1 MLSTLASLFVVKL
14 VPFIV
19 SSGAFVFV
27 LGALVFVHE
36 FGHFI
41 VAKLVK
47 VRVDVFSL
55 GFGKTL
61 WSFKKG
67 DTEYRIS
74 MIPLGGYVKPAGENP
89 EEERKGEPWEFLSK
103 TPGERAAI
111 IAAGPLF
118 NYICAFLLL
127 IMVYFSGVPNLT
139 STIGMVKENY
149 PAATAGLKAN
159 DKIISVD
166 GKQVKYWDELSA
178 AIHAKTEEVPVEIQV
193 QRLNEIFS
201 ISLIPQVETVK
212 TLLGEDKKIALI
224 GIGPS
229 DDVEVIKYGFIGSI
243 SEAAKQVVFRT
254 KMIFFALYQMICGK
268 ISPREMAGPVGIFQ
282 ITGRAAQLG
291 FIYLLDLMA
300 LLSINLAIIN
310 LFPIP
315 VLDGGHLLFLA
326 WEKIRGKQASLKV
339 QEIATR
345 IGFSMLMLLMV
356 LVLFNDLNRI
366 GLFEK
371 IFSFFVK

>member
-1 MLSTLASLFVVKL
+1 MLSTL
-14 VPFIV
+14 V
-19 SSGAFVFV
+19 SALAFLFV
-27 LGALVFVHE
+27 LGVLVFVHE

-41 VAKLVK
+41 VAKMVK
-47 VRVDVFSL
+47 VRVEIFSI
-55 GFGKTL
+55 GFGKKL

-74 MIPLGGYVKPAGENP
+74 IFPFGGYVKPAGENP

-103 TPGERAAI
+103 SVGERAAI
-111 IAAGPLF
+111 IAAGPIF

-127 IMVYFSGVPNLT
+127 ILVYFVGVPNLT
-139 STIGMVKENY
+139 ATIGMVKENY
-149 PAATAGLKAN
+149 PAAQAGLKEN
-159 DKIISVD
+159 DKIISID
-166 GKQVKYWDELSA
+166 GKRVKFWDELSA
-178 AIHAKTEEVPVEIQV
+178 AIHEKTEQKPVEIQV
-193 QRLNEIFS
+193 QRQGQMFAVFV
-201 ISLIPQVETVK
+201 IPQVETIK

-229 DDVEVIKYGFIGSI
+229 DDVEVIKYGFVGSI

-254 KMIFFALYQMICGK
+254 KMIFFALYQMASGK
-268 ISPREMAGPVGIFQ
+268 ISPREVAGPVGIFQ

-326 WEKIRGKQASLKV
+326 WEKLRGKAASLKV

-356 LVLFNDLNRI
+356 AVLFNDLNRI

-371 IFSFFVK
+371 IFGLFFR

>member
-1 MLSTLASLFVVKL
+1 MLSTLAFL
-14 VPFIV
+14 
-19 SSGAFVFV
+19 FV
-27 LGALVFVHE
+27 LGVLVFVHE

-41 VAKLVK
+41 VAKMVK
-47 VRVDVFSL
+47 VRVEVFSL

-74 MIPLGGYVKPAGENP
+74 MIPFGGYVKPAGDNP

-103 TPGERAAI
+103 TPGQRAAI
-111 IAAGPLF
+111 IVAGPIF
-118 NYICAFLLL
+118 NYICAFFLL
-127 IMVYFSGVPNLT
+127 ILVCLMGVPSST

-149 PAATAGLKAN
+149 PAYEAGLKEN

-166 GKQVKYWDELSA
+166 GEPVKLWAELSA
-178 AIHAKTEEVPVEIQV
+178 AIHKKTAEKPIEIKV
-193 QRLNEIFS
+193 QRQDEVFS
-201 ISLIPQVETVK
+201 VSIIPQIETVK

-229 DDVEVIKYGFIGSI
+229 NDIEIIKYGFFGSI
-243 SEAAKQVVFRT
+243 SEAAHQVVFRT
-254 KMIFFALYQMICGK
+254 KMIFFALYQMCTGK
-268 ISPREMAGPVGIFQ
+268 ISAREIAGPIGIFQ
-282 ITGRAAQLG
+282 ITGQAARMG
-291 FIYLLDLMA
+291 FVVLLDLMA

-326 WEKIRGKQASLKV
+326 WEKLRGKAASLKV

-345 IGFSMLMLLMV
+345 IGFSALMLLMV
-356 LVLFNDLNRI
+356 LVVFNDLNRI